1 MSKLTDTLKIK
12 LDEDIE
18 NICSLLTVIDDII
31 LKLLRQDSH
40 EWNTGDFNLLCMH
53 IKTISNKYSNA
64 KLIKEIL
71 KEK

>member
-1 MSKLTDTLKIK
+1 MQRLQIK
-12 LDEDIE
+12 LDEDIDT
-18 NICSLLTVIDDII
+18 ICDLLTVIDNMA

-53 IKTISNKYSNA
+53 TRTISNKYANA